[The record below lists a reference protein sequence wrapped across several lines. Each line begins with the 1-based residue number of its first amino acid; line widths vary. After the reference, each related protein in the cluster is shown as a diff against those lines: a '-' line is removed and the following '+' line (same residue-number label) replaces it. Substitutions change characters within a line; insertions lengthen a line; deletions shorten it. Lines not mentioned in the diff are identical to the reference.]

1 MQQLTVDTKRG
12 SVMEVLLGLD
22 IGDVRIGVALSD
34 ELGVAAHPLC
44 TLTRKNRKVDLIAIS
59 DLVSIHKVERVVI
72 GLPISLDGSIGPQA
86 EKIQNFAKRLAQVID
101 IPIEFQDERFTTA
114 EAEDLLRALNKDTKE
129 QKELIDE
136 VAAVIILT
144 DYLNQ
149 NKETESTA
157 STDK

>member
-1 MQQLTVDTKRG
+1 MAI
-12 SVMEVLLGLD
+12 LLGLD
-22 IGDVRIGVALSD
+22 ISDTRVGVAISD

-72 GLPISLDGSIGPQA
+72 GLPLSLDGSIGTQA
-86 EKIQNFAKRLAQVID
+86 EKIQKFAQRLERVID

-114 EAEDLLRALNKDTKE
+114 EAEEILRELNKDIKA

-136 VAAVIILT
+136 VAAVIILN
-144 DYLNQ
+144 DYLNS
-149 NKETESTA
+149 NREIDPTASTEST
-157 STDK
+157 

>member
-1 MQQLTVDTKRG
+1 MA
-12 SVMEVLLGLD
+12 VLLGLD
-22 IGDVRIGVALSD
+22 VGDVRIGVALSD

-44 TLTRKNRKVDLIAIS
+44 TLTRKNRKVDLIAIA
-59 DLVSIHKVERVVI
+59 DLVSIHKVERVII
-72 GLPISLDGSIGPQA
+72 GLPISLDGSIGTQA
-86 EKIQNFAKRLAQVID
+86 EKVQKFAQRLEHVID

-114 EAEDLLRALNKDTKE
+114 EAEDILQELNKDTQE

-149 NKETESTA
+149 DRETA
-157 STDK
+157 STVPTHNT

>member
-1 MQQLTVDTKRG
+1 MG
-12 SVMEVLLGLD
+12 VLLGLD
-22 IGDVRIGVALSD
+22 IGDIRIGVALSD
-34 ELGVAAHPLC
+34 ALGVAAHPLC

-86 EKIQNFAKRLAQVID
+86 EKIQKFAKRLAQVID

-114 EAEDLLRALNKDTKE
+114 EAEEVLRTLNKNTEE

-149 NKETESTA
+149 NEEAESINH
-157 STDK
+157 D

>member
-1 MQQLTVDTKRG
+1 
-12 SVMEVLLGLD
+12 MEILLGLD
-22 IGDVRIGVALSD
+22 IGDIRIGVALSD

-59 DLVSIHKVERVVI
+59 DLVSIHKVGRVVM

-86 EKIQNFAKRLAQVID
+86 EKVQKFAKRLANVID
-101 IPIEFQDERFTTA
+101 VPIEFQDERFTTA
-114 EAEDLLRALNKDTKE
+114 EAEEILRDLNKDREE

-149 NKETESTA
+149 NRETESIA
-157 STDK
+157 SAEE

>member
-1 MQQLTVDTKRG
+1 MAI
-12 SVMEVLLGLD
+12 LLGLD
-22 IGDVRIGVALSD
+22 VGDIRIGVALSD

-59 DLVSIHKVERVVI
+59 DLVSIHKVERVII

-86 EKIQNFAKRLAQVID
+86 EKVQKFAKRLGSVID

-114 EAEDLLRALNKDTKE
+114 EAEEILNELNKGIE
-129 QKELIDE
+129 ERKELIDE

-149 NKETESTA
+149 NAEITPTA
-157 STDK
+157 ATDK

>member
-1 MQQLTVDTKRG
+1 
-12 SVMEVLLGLD
+12 MEVLLGLD
-22 IGDVRIGVALSD
+22 IGDIRIGVALSD

-86 EKIQNFAKRLAQVID
+86 EKIQNFARRLAQVID

-114 EAEDLLRALNKDTKE
+114 EAEELLRELNKDTKE

-144 DYLNQ
+144 DHLNQ
-149 NKETESTA
+149 NKETESIA

>member
-1 MQQLTVDTKRG
+1 
-12 SVMEVLLGLD
+12 MEVLLGLD
-22 IGDVRIGVALSD
+22 IGDIRIGVALSD

-86 EKIQNFAKRLAQVID
+86 EKVQNFAKRLGQVID

-114 EAEDLLRALNKDTKE
+114 EAEDLLRDLNKDRKE

-136 VAAVIILT
+136 VAAVIILR

-149 NKETESTA
+149 NRETESIA

>member
-1 MQQLTVDTKRG
+1 MA
-12 SVMEVLLGLD
+12 VLLGLD
-22 IGDVRIGVALSD
+22 VGDIRIGVALSD

-59 DLVSIHKVERVVI
+59 DLVSIHKVERVII

-86 EKIQNFAKRLAQVID
+86 ERVQKFAKRLGGVID
-101 IPIEFQDERFTTA
+101 TPIEFQDERFTTA
-114 EAEDLLRALNKDTKE
+114 EAEDILKELNKDIEERKE
-129 QKELIDE
+129 IIDE

-149 NKETESTA
+149 NEEITPTSA
-157 STDK
+157 TDK

>member
-1 MQQLTVDTKRG
+1 MA
-12 SVMEVLLGLD
+12 VLLGLD
-22 IGDVRIGVALSD
+22 VGDIRIGVALSD

-59 DLVSIHKVERVVI
+59 DLVSIHKVERVII

-86 EKIQNFAKRLAQVID
+86 EKVQKFAKRLGSVID

-114 EAEDLLRALNKDTKE
+114 EAEDILRELNKDIEE

-149 NKETESTA
+149 NEEITPTA
-157 STDK
+157 TTDK

>member
-1 MQQLTVDTKRG
+1 
-12 SVMEVLLGLD
+12 MEVLLGLD
-22 IGDVRIGVALSD
+22 IGDIRIGVALID

-59 DLVSIHKVERVVI
+59 DLVSIHKVERVII

-86 EKIQNFAKRLAQVID
+86 EKIQKFAKRLAHVID

-114 EAEDLLRALNKDTKE
+114 EAEEILKSLNKDTAE
-129 QKELIDE
+129 RKELIDE
-136 VAAVIILT
+136 VAAVIILR

-149 NKETESTA
+149 GQATTA
-157 STDK
+157 TTSTDE

>member
-1 MQQLTVDTKRG
+1 MA
-12 SVMEVLLGLD
+12 VLLGLD
-22 IGDVRIGVALSD
+22 VGDVRIGVALSD

-44 TLTRKNRKVDLIAIS
+44 TLTRKNRKVDLIAIA
-59 DLVSIHKVERVVI
+59 DLVSIHKVERVII
-72 GLPISLDGSIGPQA
+72 GLPISLDGSIGTQA
-86 EKIQNFAKRLAQVID
+86 EKVEKFAQRLEHVID

-114 EAEDLLRALNKDTKE
+114 EAEDILQALNKDTQE

-149 NKETESTA
+149 DRETA
-157 STDK
+157 STAPTHNT

>member
-1 MQQLTVDTKRG
+1 
-12 SVMEVLLGLD
+12 MEVLLGLD
-22 IGDVRIGVALSD
+22 IGDIRIGVALSD

-86 EKIQNFAKRLAQVID
+86 EKIQRFAKRLAQVID

-114 EAEDLLRALNKDTKE
+114 EAEEVLRALNKDVEE

-149 NKETESTA
+149 NEEMESINH
-157 STDK
+157 D

>member
-1 MQQLTVDTKRG
+1 
-12 SVMEVLLGLD
+12 MEVLLGLD

-129 QKELIDE
+129 QKQLIDE